1 MVANTG
7 ASAAAAIA
15 AQIQAVKACGSL
27 VHVGP
32 EDFALV
38 LTLQESPFVVH
49 GFGGFLTRKHM
60 YLTSYRGLTFHCRSD
75 EALDLPSETITIQ
88 AQRISVPDVGGW

>member
-60 YLTSYRGLTFHCRSD
+60 YLTSYRGLTFHCKSP
-75 EALDLPSETITIQ
+75 EELALPSDTVVIEAEKMT
-88 AQRISVPDVGGW
+88 VPDV